1 MQNSLKFSQGLDGH
15 LSQGKGDASKKRK
28 PAEMGNTQDDLEID
42 TFLDD
47 ESLIND
53 EMNKELVQH
62 FSVTEENPIVQTQ
75 NEARN

>member
-1 MQNSLKFSQGLDGH
+1 
-15 LSQGKGDASKKRK
+15 
-28 PAEMGNTQDDLEID
+28 MGNTQDDLEID

-62 FSVTEENPIVQTQ
+62 FSVTEENPIV
-75 NEARN
+75 